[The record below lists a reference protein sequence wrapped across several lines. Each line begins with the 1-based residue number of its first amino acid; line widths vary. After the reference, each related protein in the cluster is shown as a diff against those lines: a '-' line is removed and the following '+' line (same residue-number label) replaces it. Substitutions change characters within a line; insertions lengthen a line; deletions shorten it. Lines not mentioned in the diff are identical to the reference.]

1 MLITNDQY
9 RPLFTSLFICQCH
22 TKSLEMGQRGA
33 CMFETPVTDSFM
45 LPCDLIC
52 GHKHVDMIIIG
63 SNPSGCL
70 CPRKRNPCCIIYIT
84 MGKTWGHS
92 DSDLWGPKCNEFIFE
107 FGWTFAQNLKMYPEG
122 VAEMM
127 CSHKRSARKDRWMDR
142 RRENITPPATA
153 IAGAD
158 ALTLHCVRL
167 TGKPWMI
174 FSY

>member
-1 MLITNDQY
+1 
-9 RPLFTSLFICQCH
+9 
-22 TKSLEMGQRGA
+22 
-33 CMFETPVTDSFM
+33 
-45 LPCDLIC
+45 
-52 GHKHVDMIIIG
+52 
-63 SNPSGCL
+63 
-70 CPRKRNPCCIIYIT
+70 
-84 MGKTWGHS
+84 
-92 DSDLWGPKCNEFIFE
+92 
-107 FGWTFAQNLKMYPEG
+107 MYPEG

-174 FSY
+174 FFLLAKLLYKGKSVTFKS